1 MNAQAGTK
9 KALQLCLLAAAN
21 YLLFYGLGIFLART
35 IGIAG
40 FGRYNVAVATFTM
53 LASLA
58 TLGLEKYALRVFPR
72 YIEQGNWNHA
82 HGFAQF
88 SFITVL
94 AISSLGA
101 IAWVMGN
108 WGSYDVFH
116 TYPLAAAALIVI
128 FVTSMALVMLLIE
141 MLSAGGNAVLATLIY
156 RLFLPLGVVSF
167 IGAVY
172 LLGGG
177 ITVTRAVIC
186 YGASWV
192 VSLAVIMQL
201 GRRTL
206 PAKIWKAGAR
216 VKSGQWLRKAAP
228 FLMQSFMM
236 TQFAS
241 SGVIVLELLHSG
253 DSEIGIYAA
262 AMQVAS
268 FAVLLATATNRM
280 YAPVGS
286 VLLDRRD
293 WDGIMRLKRE
303 RHAWVDPMV
312 LVFLGVILLFGRSIM
327 GVYGPEFSRGYPAL
341 CILAFGVAVSVR
353 YAMAPLALQ
362 FFGQARW
369 VLGAIC
375 VAGVLNIALLAILG
389 GAFGATGAAVAYSAS
404 LGGMS
409 LAMYF
414 KALSWVRRQQAG
426 TPETAAGTDR

>member
-1 MNAQAGTK
+1 VKVHSDTRR
-9 KALQLCLLAAAN
+9 ALQLCLLAAAN

-58 TLGLEKYALRVFPR
+58 TLGLEKFSLRVFPS
-72 YIEQGNWNHA
+72 YIEEGNWNHA
-82 HGFAQF
+82 HGFARF
-88 SFITVL
+88 SFITIFAV
-94 AISSLGA
+94 SSLGA
-101 IAWVMGN
+101 IAWVTGN
-108 WGSYDVFH
+108 WGSYDVFR
-116 TYPLAAAALIVI
+116 TYPLTAAALVVA
-128 FVTSMALVMLLIE
+128 FVTSMALVMFLIE
-141 MLSAGGNAVLATLIY
+141 MLSAGGNAVLATLVY
-156 RLFLPLGVVSF
+156 RLFLPLGIVSL
-167 IGAVY
+167 IGAVH

-177 ITVTRAVIC
+177 ITVRRAVIC

-192 VSLAVIMQL
+192 VSLAVLLRL
-201 GRRTL
+201 GRSAL

-241 SGVIVLELLHSG
+241 SGVIVLELLHAG

-268 FAVLLATATNRM
+268 FAVLLATATNRL
-280 YAPVGS
+280 YAPAGS

-293 WDGIMRLKRE
+293 WDGIVRLKKE

-312 LVFLGVILLFGRSIM
+312 LVFLAVILLFGRSIM
-327 GVYGPEFSRGYPAL
+327 GVYGPEFGRGYPAL
-341 CILAFGVAVSVR
+341 CILAFGVAVSVK

-369 VLGAIC
+369 VLGTIC
-375 VAGVLNIALLAILG
+375 VAGVLNIALLVILG
-389 GAFGATGAAVAYSAS
+389 GLFGATGAAVAYSAS

-414 KALSWVRRQQAG
+414 KSSSWVRNKQAAM
-426 TPETAAGTDR
+426 PQDCE